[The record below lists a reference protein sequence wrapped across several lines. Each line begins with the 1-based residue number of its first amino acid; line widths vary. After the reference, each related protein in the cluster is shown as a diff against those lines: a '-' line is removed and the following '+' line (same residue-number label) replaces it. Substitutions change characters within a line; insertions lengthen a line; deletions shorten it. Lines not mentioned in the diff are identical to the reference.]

1 MIERFRFGLNRI
13 ICPSFD
19 IKDFFQLARDLG
31 LQYVEL
37 RNDLPGRKVIDHYS
51 AQEIRYLAK
60 RYNIKICSI
69 NALPQFNYLEEIDRT
84 IKKLKNLLSLAKEI
98 DGQAIVMC
106 PVNLNKVNDLVSS
119 EKQYLEVV
127 RCLKELIPLFK
138 DYSIQGYIEPL
149 GFETSSLRSIL
160 VATKAIKEIGY
171 KGYKIVYDTFHHALG
186 PDDLER
192 LSKEYDM
199 GYTGL
204 MHISAVTAEL
214 PAGQYRDEHR
224 NMDFKEDRFKN
235 KEQIDF
241 FIKGGYEGIISF
253 EPFAEEVQ
261 KLTERELKELINQAI
276 AYLS

>member
-1 MIERFRFGLNRI
+1 MIERYRFGLNRI
-13 ICPSFD
+13 ICPSLD
-19 IKDFFQLARDLG
+19 IKDFFQLTHDLG

-37 RNDLPGRKVIDHYS
+37 RNDLPGRKVIDNYS
-51 AQEIRYLAK
+51 IQEIRYLTR

-84 IKKLKNLLSLAKEI
+84 IKELKNLLSLAKEI
-98 DGQAIVMC
+98 DSQAIVMC
-106 PVNLNKVNDLVSS
+106 PVNKKNDLVSL

-127 RCLKELIPLFK
+127 PCLKELIPVFK

-149 GFETSSLRSIL
+149 GFESSSLRSIL
-160 VATKAIKEIGY
+160 LATKAIQEIGY
-171 KGYKIVYDTFHHALG
+171 DEGYKIVYDTFHHVLG

-199 GYTGL
+199 GCTGL
-204 MHISAVTAEL
+204 MHISAVTVDL

-241 FIKGGYEGIISF
+241 FIRQGYEGIISF

-261 KLTERELKELINQAI
+261 RLTERELKELINQAI
-276 AYLS
+276 TYLS